1 MIIAL
6 HGPDS
11 ITVFSERL
19 LGIGTDSGINKYRN
33 RVYIQREGSRIV
45 MIVAFIIKSAF
56 SSDKHSAL
64 VLHMAEFRFGIPCH
78 IGYIMFRNRLRQF
91 MTEK

>member
-1 MIIAL
+1 MIVAL
-6 HGPDS
+6 HGPNGVS
-11 ITVFSERL
+11 FSTESFSSVSSH
-19 LGIGTDSGINKYRN
+19 SGINQHRN